1 MSLLRE
7 IQTDLSTKEPDLPT
21 VLRKCK
27 ILAARLGSR
36 EFARWVD
43 LELNGYPDGEPI
55 PSYRRVHS
63 VCYANFIGFGWSQA
77 NRQSVPWGLIKQ
89 NIREQL
95 HHREIA
101 TGIAGIADFAEG
113 GARVDLPQLVP
124 QMQGTMY
131 PDMNCVGV
139 WMETSGSEFTQLL
152 SAVGNRVLDFVLK
165 IEEENPEAG
174 EAALNTHPVP
184 AERIQSIVQQ
194 VFNAPVANVSQNSH
208 NFTQTGHVGVS
219 TAELK
224 TLVKELT
231 KHLDEL
237 HLKPADKKAA
247 EVQIATIE
255 AQLVDKPDPE
265 VIKQVGRTLRNVAE
279 GAVASLIATGAT
291 NPAVWHMIQSILA
304 KF

>member
-27 ILAARLGSR
+27 ILAARLGSK

-43 LELNGYPDGEPI
+43 LELSGYPDGEPV
-55 PSYRRVHS
+55 PPYRRVS
-63 VCYANFIGFGWSQA
+63 SYCYANFIGVGWEAKHQP
-77 NRQSVPWGLIKQ
+77 VPWGLF
-89 NIREQL
+89 NETIREQL
-95 HHREIA
+95 EHRDIQ
-101 TGIAGIADFAEG
+101 TGIAGIAQFADG
-113 GARVDLPQLVP
+113 GGRVNLPQLVF
-124 QMQGTMY
+124 QLQGKMY

-139 WMETSGSEFTQLL
+139 WMETSGSQFTQLV
-152 SAVGNRVLDFVLK
+152 SAVCNRILDFVLK

-184 AERIQSIVQQ
+184 ADKIHSIVQQ
-194 VFNAPVANVSQNSH
+194 VFNAPVANVAQNSH
-208 NFTQTGHVGVS
+208 DFTQTGHVGVS

-224 TLVKELT
+224 TLVKEFT

-237 HLKPADKKAA
+237 HLKPADQKTAK
-247 EVQIATIE
+247 VQIATIE
-255 AQLVDKPDPE
+255 AQLVDEPDPV
-265 VIKQVGRTLRNVAE
+265 VIKQVGHTLRNITE
-279 GAVASLIATGAT
+279 GAIGSLIAAGAT
-291 NPAVWHMIQSILA
+291 QPAVWHLIQTILS